1 MLTFPVDHLQYSC
14 SHSSFWLSDSSTYVL
29 VMKVLF
35 STVELM
41 KSDKFLETSPNEL

>member
-1 MLTFPVDHLQYSC
+1 MLTFLLII
-14 SHSSFWLSDSSTYVL
+14 SSIPAPMARLLSDSSTDVS